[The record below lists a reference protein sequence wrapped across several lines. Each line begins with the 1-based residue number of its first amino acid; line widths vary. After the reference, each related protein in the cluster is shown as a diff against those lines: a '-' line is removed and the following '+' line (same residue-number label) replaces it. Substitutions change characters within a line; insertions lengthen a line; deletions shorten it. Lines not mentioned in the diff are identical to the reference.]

1 MQRDGTTLVNNRCT
15 AMLDSDPYLQATEG
29 SSDGS
34 ARKREQRTTV
44 EQVARVPDGKIL
56 LVEDNTV
63 MALDAA
69 AALAPC

>member
-1 MQRDGTTLVNNRCT
+1 
-15 AMLDSDPYLQATEG
+15 MLHSDPFRQATEG

-34 ARKREQRTTV
+34 ACKREQRTTV
-44 EQVARVPDGKIL
+44 EQVAQVPDGKIL

>member
-1 MQRDGTTLVNNRCT
+1 MQRDGTTLFNNRCT
-15 AMLDSDPYLQATEG
+15 AMLHSDPYVQATVVTI
-29 SSDGS
+29 DGS

-44 EQVARVPDGKIL
+44 EQVAQVRDGKIL